1 MQRKQV
7 ENPRTQTNQY
17 LGSTLAEPLDLGHI
31 SSGVE
36 RPSIFAHLLHM
47 AGNEDSPGN
56 VTQPWSHTCKPHRA
70 HRGHS
75 NNTAEASMG
84 SSLALG
90 SPREGWEAPR
100 AVIPLS
106 ACTAPSVEHL

>member
-7 ENPRTQTNQY
+7 ENPRRQTNQY

-36 RPSIFAHLLHM
+36 RPSVFAHLLHV

-56 VTQPWSHTCKPHRA
+56 VTQPWSHTPA
-70 HRGHS
+70 NLTQQQHS
-75 NNTAEASMG
+75 RSFHGIIFG
-84 SSLALG
+84 STKS
-90 SPREGWEAPR
+90 
-100 AVIPLS
+100 
-106 ACTAPSVEHL
+106 